1 MGTRQEV
8 LFYENKN
15 LCTHNGND
23 VLVKDL
29 ENAVKETY
37 KAHGFK
43 ASKIK
48 TLDIYYVPD
57 KPATYAAIT
66 DEDGKVTELVV
77 EPKAEEETEA
87 DADDEPEKES
97 K

>member
-1 MGTRQEV
+1 MKTRIYVQ
-8 LFYENKN
+8 
-15 LCTHNGND
+15 HNGND

-66 DEDGKVTELVV
+66 DGDGKVTELVV
-77 EPKAEEETEA
+77 EPKVEEESEA
-87 DADDEPEKES
+87 DADNEPEKKS

>member
-1 MGTRQEV
+1 MKTRIYVQ
-8 LFYENKN
+8 
-15 LCTHNGND
+15 HNGND

-29 ENAVKETY
+29 ENAVKKTY
-37 KAHGFK
+37 KTHGFK

-77 EPKAEEETEA
+77 EPKAEEAEVVDNES
-87 DADDEPEKES
+87 EKES

>member
-1 MGTRQEV
+1 MKTRIYVQ
-8 LFYENKN
+8 
-15 LCTHNGND
+15 HNGND

-77 EPKAEEETEA
+77 EPKAEEAEVVDNES
-87 DADDEPEKES
+87 EKES

>member
-1 MGTRQEV
+1 MKTRIYVQ
-8 LFYENKN
+8 
-15 LCTHNGND
+15 HNGDD

-77 EPKAEEETEA
+77 EPKAEEAEVVDNES
-87 DADDEPEKES
+87 EKES

>member
-1 MGTRQEV
+1 MKTRIYVQ
-8 LFYENKN
+8 
-15 LCTHNGND
+15 HNGND

-48 TLDIYYVPD
+48 NLDIYYVPD
-57 KPATYAAIT
+57 TDKIYLAVL
-66 DEDGKVTELVV
+66 DEDGKTTELVV
-77 EPKAEEETEA
+77 GE
-87 DADDEPEKES
+87 
-97 K
+97 

>member
-1 MGTRQEV
+1 MKTRIYVQ
-8 LFYENKN
+8 
-15 LCTHNGND
+15 HNGND

-48 TLDIYYVPD
+48 NLDIYYVPD
-57 KPATYAAIT
+57 TDKIYLAVL
-66 DEDGKVTELVV
+66 DEDGETTELVV
-77 EPKAEEETEA
+77 GE
-87 DADDEPEKES
+87 
-97 K
+97 

>member
-1 MGTRQEV
+1 MKTKIYVQ
-8 LFYENKN
+8 
-15 LCTHNGND
+15 HNGND
-23 VLVKDL
+23 VLIKDI

-57 KPATYAAIT
+57 TDKIYLAVL
-66 DEDGKVTELVV
+66 DEDGETTELVV
-77 EPKAEEETEA
+77 GE
-87 DADDEPEKES
+87 
-97 K
+97 

>member
-1 MGTRQEV
+1 MKTRIYVQ
-8 LFYENKN
+8 
-15 LCTHNGND
+15 HNGND

-57 KPATYAAIT
+57 TDKIYLAVL
-66 DEDGKVTELVV
+66 DEDGKTTELVV
-77 EPKAEEETEA
+77 GE
-87 DADDEPEKES
+87 
-97 K
+97 

>member
-1 MGTRQEV
+1 MKTRIYVQ
-8 LFYENKN
+8 
-15 LCTHNGND
+15 HNGND

-43 ASKIK
+43 TSKIK

-57 KPATYAAIT
+57 KLATYAAIT

-77 EPKAEEETEA
+77 EPKAEE
-87 DADDEPEKES
+87 DAEVDTDNESEKES